1 MNYLEVWILILNFLL
16 VVIFIMYYKLM
27 RKYFKLLDLHKEIT
41 NRLHGIL
48 KMKDGKYD
56 MEQFDYNCGVL
67 DSIQEVLNAY
77 LDFMGMINKEDD
89 KNEKNR

>member
-1 MNYLEVWILILNFLL
+1 
-16 VVIFIMYYKLM
+16 
-27 RKYFKLLDLHKEIT
+27 
-41 NRLHGIL
+41 
-48 KMKDGKYD
+48 MKDGKYD